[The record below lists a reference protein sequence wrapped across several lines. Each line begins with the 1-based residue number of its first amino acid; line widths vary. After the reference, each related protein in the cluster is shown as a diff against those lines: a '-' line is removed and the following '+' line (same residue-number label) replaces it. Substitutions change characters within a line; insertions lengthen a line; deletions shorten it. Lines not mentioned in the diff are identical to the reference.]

1 MSNVYDALVK
11 AAKRPHAITPLSLSF
26 QSVSREWKVLLLV
39 FGILFIVILSDLMAR
54 ALRMQMHEN
63 AALMTTNLS
72 DAAAGYLA
80 SKNVLQLQTTVAK
93 YARLSKVAYAFIG
106 DREGKVIAHSLTT
119 LSPELLAE
127 LTADQPQKVA
137 RRELIFQGKPVYE
150 SREPILDGQLGTAH
164 IGIWEDAVDREVYH
178 ALFMF
183 VWPITLG
190 LLAIAMIV
198 VLLIR
203 QLIQTVRPLIE
214 SRLGSAQATST
225 RPLE

>member
-39 FGILFIVILSDLMAR
+39 FGILFIVILSHLMAR

-150 SREPILDGQLGTAH
+150 SREPILDGQLG
-164 IGIWEDAVDREVYH
+164 REVYH

>member
-11 AAKRPHAITPLSLSF
+11 AAKRPHAITPLSLSL

-39 FGILFIVILSDLMAR
+39 FGILFIVILSHLMGR

-80 SKNVLQLQTTVAK
+80 SKNVLQLQITVAK

-106 DREGKVIAHSLTT
+106 DREGKVIAHSLTAF
-119 LSPELLAE
+119 SPELLAE
-127 LTADQPQKVA
+127 LTAEQPQKVN

-198 VLLIR
+198 VILVR
-203 QLIQTVRPLIE
+203 QLIQTLRPLTE
-214 SRLGSAQATST
+214 SRLGSAEATST
-225 RPLE
+225 RPFE